1 MEQESDALV
10 VACANSAR
18 GLQKLGSD
26 SSWNKWWRGV
36 ARIPDTDV
44 GRVARERRRAALRGE
59 AAPSAASTLQLPDD
73 ALREIL
79 LRVSADVA
87 ALFRCGIT
95 CKWWGRLIADRSFL
109 RRCWPENAAGSSS
122 LLGFFQTDWE
132 KNQTPFFSP
141 ILPGSVFG
149 SHRRS
154 LTTFVSGVPAGVL
167 NKAIP
172 IAARHGLLLVRHT
185 ATGELVMCDT
195 LAGDCV
201 VLPPLK
207 WGAPHYGY
215 AILTRE
221 DCCPSDGHQGPTS
234 PTGHS
239 AFFKVLS
246 IVRDARGYSLN
257 TFMSS
262 ETGWSS
268 SRKCFGGAWAHGRR
282 HLRLILGTN
291 KVVVC
296 RGMAHWLGTYS
307 ADQGDMT
314 HYFTLGVNAETG
326 QISLA
331 DLPIPANQLAK
342 PSYSGPML
350 SLDGNGRLSLLHLRN
365 EDLRLSM
372 WTRVDD
378 GTWLRTVAI
387 ELKQPKQAW
396 HFGCVRIWSGKK
408 RNTLLITD
416 FFGRIHETDIETGV
430 MEDVTT
436 KMFEDEIGT
445 MAVPMEID
453 WPTLSSSRLS
463 F

>member
-1 MEQESDALV
+1 MEQ
-10 VACANSAR
+10 
-18 GLQKLGSD
+18 
-26 SSWNKWWRGV
+26 
-36 ARIPDTDV
+36 T
-44 GRVARERRRAALRGE
+44 AAY
-59 AAPSAASTLQLPDD
+59 TLLLPDD

-79 LRVSADVA
+79 LRVSTDVG

-95 CKWWGRLIADRSFL
+95 CKRWGRLIADRSFL
-109 RRCWPENAAGSSS
+109 RRCWPENAAGSSF
-122 LLGFFQTDWE
+122 LLGFFQKELPKD
-132 KNQTPFFSP
+132 QPRYFSP

-172 IAARHGLLLVRHT
+172 IAARHGLLLMRHM
-185 ATGELVMCDT
+185 ATGELVVCDT
-195 LAGDCV
+195 LAGHCV

-207 WGAPHYGY
+207 CGVPHYGY
-215 AILTRE
+215 AILARE
-221 DCCPSDGHQGPTS
+221 DCCPSDGHHGQTAPTDY
-234 PTGHS
+234 S

-246 IVRDARGYSLN
+246 IVGDAHGYSLS

-262 ETGWSS
+262 ETVWSS
-268 SRKCFGGAWAHGRR
+268 SRKCFGGVWAHGKR
-282 HLRLILGTN
+282 HLRIILGTN

-296 RGMAHWLGTYS
+296 RGVAHCLGTYS
-307 ADQGDMT
+307 ADQGGMA
-314 HYFTLGVNAETG
+314 HYFTFGVNAETG

-350 SLDGNGRLSLLHLRN
+350 SLDGNGRLSLLHLCN

-372 WTRVDD
+372 WTRVVD
-378 GTWLRTVAI
+378 GTWLRTVVI

-396 HFGCVRIWSGKK
+396 HFGCVSMWSGKK
-408 RNTLLITD
+408 RNTLLIAD
-416 FFGRIHETDIETGV
+416 FFGRIHETDIETGM

-436 KMFEDEIGT
+436 KRFEDEICT

-453 WPTLSSSRLS
+453 WPTLFSSRLS
-463 F
+463 S